1 MRKLIACLS
10 VILLLIG
17 CDNSFDEMPQGLS
30 ANKDERRVTFR
41 FELASRALKQQH
53 AKGKIPFQA
62 TDVRFIGRDAD
73 LNILFDVT
81 ETKDDEFLL
90 KTARE
95 VTSLQ
100 VDVLS
105 GKVVVLSNLFEIP
118 DQEEVKFLNPP
129 LEPRA
134 YSGGTGITIDPPS
147 VQVGIEQTVEFQSFL
162 TSGTERLAISEFTKF
177 SSSDTETL
185 AFSLEH
191 PQTARGV
198 QTGTAI
204 VAGNFGVP
212 RAEMVVGVA
221 TGSAQVRLLDTTNT
235 QPGVLEALLAF
246 APPFQTGISV
256 AAGDFN
262 SDEVADLVVGTR
274 SGTTRVRVVDGAS
287 LKLLL
292 DIRPFGPEFQG
303 GVRVACGDVNGDG
316 TADVIVGAGPGGAPT
331 VKIFDG
337 KSGNAIEELQVF
349 EPSFIGG
356 VNVAS
361 ADFNQDGRDDV
372 VVGAGTGGPSTIRVF
387 DGASGNLVKEFFAFE
402 QQYVGGVRVAA
413 GDVTG
418 DGHAD
423 IVASVGPSS
432 LPEVKVFDGR
442 STNPIGSFFAYP
454 AGMTSGIFVSTAD
467 LDGDGVAEIVTGTG
481 PETPAV
487 IKVFSG
493 VDGDVRAEYAPLG
506 GDFQGGVCVAGIG
519 HKSRRE
525 VFRAQSEVTVG
536 GGAGPEISPPP

>member
-1 MRKLIACLS
+1 M
-10 VILLLIG
+10 
-17 CDNSFDEMPQGLS
+17 
-30 ANKDERRVTFR
+30 
-41 FELASRALKQQH
+41 
-53 AKGKIPFQA
+53 
-62 TDVRFIGRDAD
+62 
-73 LNILFDVT
+73 
-81 ETKDDEFLL
+81 
-90 KTARE
+90 
-95 VTSLQ
+95 
-100 VDVLS
+100 
-105 GKVVVLSNLFEIP
+105 
-118 DQEEVKFLNPP
+118 
-129 LEPRA
+129 
-134 YSGGTGITIDPPS
+134 
-147 VQVGIEQTVEFQSFL
+147 
-162 TSGTERLAISEFTKF
+162 
-177 SSSDTETL
+177 
-185 AFSLEH
+185 
-191 PQTARGV
+191 
-198 QTGTAI
+198 
-204 VAGNFGVP
+204 
-212 RAEMVVGVA
+212 
-221 TGSAQVRLLDTTNT
+221 
-235 QPGVLEALLAF
+235 
-246 APPFQTGISV
+246 
-256 AAGDFN
+256 
-262 SDEVADLVVGTR
+262 
-274 SGTTRVRVVDGAS
+274 
-287 LKLLL
+287 
-292 DIRPFGPEFQG
+292 
-303 GVRVACGDVNGDG
+303 NGDG

-506 GDFQGGVCVAGIG
+506 GDLQGGVCVAGIG

-536 GGAGPEISPPP
+536 GGAGPEISPTP

>member
-1 MRKLIACLS
+1 MRKLLACLL
-10 VILLLIG
+10 VVVLLMG

-41 FELASRALKQQH
+41 FELASRALKQQP

-62 TDVRFIGRDAD
+62 TEIRFVGRDAN
-73 LNILFDVT
+73 LNVLFDTT
-81 ETKDDEFLL
+81 ETKDDEFVF
-90 KTARE
+90 KTARDI
-95 VTSLQ
+95 TSLQ

-105 GKVVVLSNLFEIP
+105 GKVVVLSNLFEVP

-134 YSGGTGITIDPPS
+134 YAGGTAITIDPPN
-147 VQVGIEQTVEFQSFL
+147 VQIGIEQTIEFQSFL
-162 TSGTERLAISEFTKF
+162 TSGAERLAVSEFTKF
-177 SSSDTETL
+177 LSSDVATL
-185 AFSLEH
+185 AFSPER
-191 PQTARGV
+191 PQNARGV
-198 QTGTAI
+198 ESGTA
-204 VAGNFGVP
+204 VVQGEFGVP
-212 RAEMVVGVA
+212 REEVVVGVA
-221 TGSAQVRLLDTTNT
+221 TGSAQVRLLDVTNS
-235 QPGVLEALLAF
+235 QPGALRALLAF
-246 APPFQTGISV
+246 ASPFQTGISV
-256 AAGDFN
+256 AVGDFN
-262 SDEVADLVVGTR
+262 GDGVADLVLGTR
-274 SGTTRVRVVDGAS
+274 SGSTRVRVVDGATQKV
-287 LKLLL
+287 LQ
-292 DIRPFGPEFQG
+292 DIRPFEPEFQG

-316 TADVIVGAGPGGAPT
+316 VSDMIVGAGPGGAPT

-349 EPSFIGG
+349 DASFIGG

-372 VVGAGTGGPSTIRVF
+372 VVGAGTGGPSTVRVF

-442 STNPIGSFFAYP
+442 STNPVGAFFAYP

-467 LDGDGVAEIVTGTG
+467 LDGDGTAEIITGTG
-481 PETPAV
+481 PETPAL

-493 VDGDVRAEYAPLG
+493 TDGEARSEYAPLG
-506 GDFQGGVCVAGIG
+506 GDFQGGICIAGIT

-525 VFRAQSEVTVG
+525 VFRAQSEVVVG
-536 GGAGPEISPPP
+536 GGVGPEATPTP